1 MTLPRLTIQARL
13 LLIVGVVAAGVIA
26 VQIAS
31 LLQLGEDLL
40 QDRQGKT
47 RAAVDIAY
55 SLVASFE
62 ARERAGELTRDAA
75 QKAAQAAV
83 RVLRYDGEE
92 YFFVYDKDATLIA
105 NPFNLPNEGKSM
117 AAVKDSLGKQYY
129 DELVPLVKSGAAG
142 FVYYM
147 KEKPGGTV
155 PLRKLTYARAFTP
168 WQWGVATG
176 IYIDDIDGI
185 FWARATRAA
194 WITGAVLV
202 VVLAAAW
209 WIGAGIARPI
219 GALTATMRRLAGG
232 ELDRPVEAT
241 ARRDEIGEMARTV
254 EVFRIGLGE
263 AAALRGERE
272 REQAEHAAARSRELG
287 GLADALATA
296 VRSVVMRLLGSAGEM
311 RDRASALSS
320 SADTAT
326 RQSAAVASA
335 SDQASTNVQTVASAA
350 EQLSASIREIAQ
362 QIDQAAGISTK
373 AVEQARATA
382 DIVLSLTAAA
392 QRIGDVVR
400 LITEVASQTNL
411 LALNATI
418 EAARAGE
425 AGKGFAVVAS
435 EVKALA
441 GQTAKA
447 TEDITTQVVAIQREA
462 QTAAEAIQAITGTIN
477 DISAIT
483 GAVAAAVEQQDAA
496 TSEIAA
502 SVQQA
507 AAGTHAVSSTIAT
520 ISAAAN
526 DTAGAASH
534 VAESADTVTEQS
546 HALETEIERF
556 VQRMKAS

>member
-1 MTLPRLTIQARL
+1 MTLPRLTIQVRL

-31 LLQLGEDLL
+31 LLQLREDLL

-47 RAAVDIAY
+47 RAAVDIAH

-62 ARERAGELTRDAA
+62 ARERAGELTQAAA
-75 QKAAQAAV
+75 QKGAQAAI
-83 RVLRYDGEE
+83 RALRYDGEE
-92 YFFVYDKDATLIA
+92 YFFLYDDKAVLIA

-129 DELVPLVKSGAAG
+129 DELVPLVRNGAAG

-155 PLRKLTYARAFTP
+155 PLRKLSYARTFAP
-168 WQWGVATG
+168 WHWGVATG
-176 IYIDDIDGI
+176 IYIDDIDTI
-185 FWARATRAA
+185 FWERATRAA
-194 WITGAVLV
+194 LTTGAVLV
-202 VVLAAAW
+202 VVLAAAL

-219 GALTATMRRLAGG
+219 GGLTATMRRLAGG
-232 ELDRPVEAT
+232 ELDRPVDAT
-241 ARRDEIGEMARTV
+241 ARRDEIGEMARAV
-254 EVFRIGLGE
+254 EVFRTGLSE
-263 AAALRGERE
+263 AALLRAERE
-272 REQAEHAAARSRELG
+272 REQAANAAARTRELG
-287 GLADALATA
+287 GLADALGTA
-296 VRSVVMRLLGSAGEM
+296 VRGVVVRLLGSAGEM
-311 RDRASALSS
+311 RDRASALTI

-335 SDQASTNVQTVASAA
+335 SDQASANVQTVASAA

-362 QIDQAAGISTK
+362 QIDQAAGISVK
-373 AVEQARATA
+373 AVEQAKTTA
-382 DIVLSLTAAA
+382 GVVVSLTTAA

-447 TEDITTQVVAIQREA
+447 TEEITTQVVAIQHEA
-462 QTAAEAIQAITGTIN
+462 ETAAEAIQAITGTIN
-477 DISAIT
+477 DISTIT
-483 GAVAAAVEQQDAA
+483 SAVAAAVEQQDAA
-496 TSEIAA
+496 TSEIAT

-526 DTAGAASH
+526 ETAGAATH
-534 VAESADTVTEQS
+534 VLESANTVTEQS
-546 HALETEIERF
+546 HALEAEIERF